1 MTTISSRRQLSD
13 EQFARYWEDGLLV
26 IQNVLDEP
34 TIDLAKQAIVDL
46 IPRDFIFGE
55 NFHSHSGRLK
65 PLNEDGSDGFFTP
78 ELLPLLINE
87 MLYEVMADLF
97 ETDYLRVLDGSVGVS
112 LKDAGPAGLT
122 QRLHLD
128 MHVPKPEERSAEHL
142 RFNVGM
148 GGCYYLSDVQENGA
162 GIHVIPGGHR
172 MAEEIMLHEEDGLKR
187 YENWRNINDMAD
199 SVEVTAHAGDFVL
212 MHHMMPHGASRNR
225 NATPRVAQFTRF
237 HRLSEQ
243 DARQTPGPDR
253 AFSAAAVEA
262 LTPLGRKLFR
272 FYPWVA

>member
-1 MTTISSRRQLSD
+1 
-13 EQFARYWEDGLLV
+13 
-26 IQNVLDEP
+26 
-34 TIDLAKQAIVDL
+34 
-46 IPRDFIFGE
+46 
-55 NFHSHSGRLK
+55 
-65 PLNEDGSDGFFTP
+65 
-78 ELLPLLINE
+78 